1 MSNRRPQPR
10 GFTLIELLVVITIMG
25 MLMAMIFPAFE
36 MVRENMNKTKC
47 QANLGSLAKAMLTIE
62 STKNGFPGL
71 VEPGP
76 TSRENPNGI
85 RVTWCTAMLDAI
97 DQKPLYASWFGTSS
111 KDAGAAKYQVA
122 SVSTFVCPSDP
133 PQGST
138 LQPLSYVVNA
148 GTVNDGNVTPMQ
160 VKTVNGVFFNRYPIY
175 PPSQRIPSIPGRVSK
190 STLKHGANYV
200 LMMTENIQAHQWA
213 DKRTDLHSPVPYDS
227 GGKGA
232 VEAQQYT
239 GFVRDG
245 MPSAPLLRINQGD
258 GPHRFDEFD
267 QAPTRQW
274 SRPSSRHTEG
284 VYVAFC
290 SGVARWM
297 ADSVEPH
304 ILEVLTCS
312 DPIAA
317 AKLQGSTLSKLAR
330 DYRPG
335 DGDF

>member
-1 MSNRRPQPR
+1 MSRAQRPLR

-62 STKNGFPGL
+62 ATKQGFPGL

-76 TSRENPNGI
+76 TSRENPNGV
-85 RVTWCTAMLDAI
+85 RMTWCTVMLDSI

-111 KDAGAAKYQVA
+111 KDAGAIKYQVA
-122 SVSTFVCPSDP
+122 QVSTFICPSDP
-133 PQGST
+133 PQGS

-148 GTVNDGNVTPMQ
+148 GTVNDGNVTPVQ

-175 PPSQRIPSIPGRVSK
+175 PPSQRIPSLPARVSK

-200 LMMTENIQAHQWA
+200 IMMTENIQAHQWA
-213 DKRTDLHSPVPYDS
+213 DKRMDLHTPQPYDS

-232 VEAQQYT
+232 VEAQQFT

-245 MPSAPLLRINQGD
+245 TRDAPVLRINQGT
-258 GPHRFDEFD
+258 GPEDRFDKYD
-267 QAPTRQW
+267 QAPNRQW

-317 AKLQGSTLSKLAR
+317 AKLPGSTLSKLAR
-330 DYRPG
+330 DYTPR